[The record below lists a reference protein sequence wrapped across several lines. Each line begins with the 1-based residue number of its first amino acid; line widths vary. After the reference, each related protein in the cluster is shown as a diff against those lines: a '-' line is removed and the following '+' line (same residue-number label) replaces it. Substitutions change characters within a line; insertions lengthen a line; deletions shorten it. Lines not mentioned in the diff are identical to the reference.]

1 MNTVKEAL
9 SRAVAALDCQAALA
23 CLDQLP
29 RHPSTAAQAGEIAE
43 MLRSAL
49 LTARIQRSHD
59 AARLAEIQRTFA
71 YHATSSGRPHTWQM
85 DA

>member
-1 MNTVKEAL
+1 MNAVKEAL
-9 SRAVAALDCQAALA
+9 CRALATPDYQAALA
-23 CLDQLP
+23 CLNLLP
-29 RHPSTAAQAGEIAE
+29 RHPSTAEQAREIAE

-59 AARLAEIQRTFA
+59 AAHLAEIQRTSA
-71 YHATSSGRPHTWQM
+71 YHSASAATAYTWRM

>member
-9 SRAVAALDCQAALA
+9 IRALAAPDYQAALA
-23 CLDQLP
+23 CLDLLP
-29 RHPSTAAQAGEIAE
+29 RDPSTAAQAGEIVE

-59 AARLAEIQRTFA
+59 AARLAEIRRASA
-71 YHATSSGRPHTWQM
+71 YHPASAARLHTWQV